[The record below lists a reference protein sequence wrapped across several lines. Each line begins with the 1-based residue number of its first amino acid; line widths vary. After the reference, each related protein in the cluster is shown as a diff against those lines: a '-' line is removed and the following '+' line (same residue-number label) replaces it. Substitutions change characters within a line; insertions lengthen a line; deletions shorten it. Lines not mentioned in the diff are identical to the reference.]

1 MLLTALR
8 EAPTAEGKPGPFSI
22 RRILA
27 VYFALVG
34 PALGAL
40 AILKAATGSGWVPY
54 LPAAVCILAVL
65 LLLFFT
71 TWADVAGLVASAR
84 KFLGGRGERPEEGP

>member
-1 MLLTALR
+1 MLTLTALR
-8 EAPTAEGKPGPFSI
+8 EAPLPDGKPGPFSI

-40 AILKAATGSGWVPY
+40 AILKASGSGWVPY

-71 TWADVAGLVASAR
+71 TWADIAAAWAEVKG
-84 KFLGGRGERPEEGP
+84 KLGRDREPRGEQ